1 MPRLRVLAVDDHP
14 VVREGLRWMLD
25 ADPQVSVTAEA
36 DDLAGTLA
44 ALDAGDVDVVLL
56 DIDLGPEDGLA
67 VLRVLAERDPPVPTV
82 MLTMFDHPEYVE
94 QAVRAG
100 ARGYLLKDV
109 SQAELLRALRAV
121 AAGGAYIQAEVTY
134 PLLVRFAREVR
145 TSPEPPDLTDREI
158 EVIRLAARGLANKQ
172 IGAVLGRSEATV
184 KEHLRNVYRKLGA
197 ADRAQAVA
205 IALRTR
211 LID

>member
-1 MPRLRVLAVDDHP
+1 MSPLRVLTVDDHP
-14 VVREGLRWMLD
+14 VVRQGLRWMLD
-25 ADPQVSVTAEA
+25 KDPEVSVAAEA
-36 DDLAGTLA
+36 DDLAGTVA
-44 ALDAGDVDVVLL
+44 ALDAGGIDVVLL
-56 DIDLGPEDGLA
+56 DIDLGPGDGLA

-82 MLTMFDHPEYVE
+82 MLTMFDDPEYVE

-109 SQAELLRALRAV
+109 PQAELVRALRAV

-134 PLLVRFAREVR
+134 PLLVRFARDVR
-145 TSPEPPDLTDREI
+145 SSADPPDLSEREV

-172 IGAVLGRSEATV
+172 IGAALCRSEATV
-184 KEHLRNVYRKLGA
+184 KDHLRNVYRKLGA

>member
-172 IGAVLGRSEATV
+172 IGAELGRSEATV

-211 LID
+211 LIN

>member
-1 MPRLRVLAVDDHP
+1 MPLLRVLTVDDHP

-25 ADPQVSVTAEA
+25 ADPEVSVTAEA
-36 DDLAGTLA
+36 DDLAGALA

-82 MLTMFDHPEYVE
+82 MLTMFDNPEYVE

-109 SQAELLRALRAV
+109 PQAELLRALRAI

-172 IGAVLGRSEATV
+172 IGAALCRSEATV
-184 KEHLRNVYRKLGA
+184 KDHLRNVYRKLGA
-197 ADRAQAVA
+197 VDRAQAVA